1 MIRASRLA
9 LMTMIVRAGA
19 GGYYVR
25 GNDGFAWLR
34 AHGLAE
40 WVDRASLTHRLTDKG
55 LVELRSHGICDRCG
69 GHGTYRTGDYVTPWA
84 ECDHVATQA
93 PSKTEN
99 AG

>member
-34 AHGLAE
+34 DHDLAE
-40 WVDRASLTHRLTDKG
+40 WVDRASLTHRLTNKG
-55 LVELRSHGICDRCG
+55 LAELRSHGICDRCG
-69 GHGTYRTGDYVTPWA
+69 GHGTYRTGDYVNPWA
-84 ECDHVATQA
+84 KCDHVLT
-93 PSKTEN
+93 PSPVTPESEP
-99 AG
+99 